1 MLPDIGDPQMLF
13 LANNISKM
21 KQKTSLGSRIIEVH
35 NSSSL
40 FNGNAG
46 SGTSNLR
53 RYIIENDLLEAIVAL
68 PEKMFYNTDIGT
80 FLWIVTNKKEEK
92 RKGKVQLI
100 DATTMKSS
108 LKKNIGEKNSEI
120 TPDIRRRILEIYFA
134 FDEADPKYSKVFEN
148 TEFGYYAVDVQR
160 PLRLSVDLSEENIS
174 KIEAKDSDLAGV
186 LMEYIEQ
193 AGANSCAD
201 YNEFIERVS
210 EIADTKNIKLT
221 AKRKKLIRDILT
233 NVDETA
239 APVKDAKGNLEADK
253 NLKDTEQVPMTYPG
267 GIDGYWENEVRPY
280 AQDSWIESDSA
291 SIGYELSFTKYFYK
305 PVEVRSAEDI
315 ILDIQSIEK
324 DTDGLLAAI
333 TGGMR

>member
-1 MLPDIGDPQMLF
+1 M
-13 LANNISKM
+13 
-21 KQKTSLGSRIIEVH
+21 
-35 NSSSL
+35 
-40 FNGNAG
+40 
-46 SGTSNLR
+46 
-53 RYIIENDLLEAIVAL
+53 
-68 PEKMFYNTDIGT
+68 
-80 FLWIVTNKKEEK
+80 
-92 RKGKVQLI
+92 
-100 DATTMKSS
+100 
-108 LKKNIGEKNSEI
+108 
-120 TPDIRRRILEIYFA
+120 EIYLA

-174 KIEAKDSDLAGV
+174 EIEAKDSDLVGV
-186 LMEYIEQ
+186 LMEYIKQ

-253 NLKDTEQVPMTYPG
+253 NLKDTEQVRMTYPG
-267 GIDGYWENEVRPY
+267 GIDGYWENEVRPF

-315 ILDIQSIEK
+315 NLQSRTE
-324 DTDGLLAAI
+324 TA
-333 TGGMR
+333 